1 MKRSIK
7 VQYLWTNMER
17 IIVTLA
23 ILYAYKVKVWIF
35 AAYILS
41 LVILYR
47 DKYEVEYRKKIYPIF
62 NLILGYIMYLGMIVI
77 IFPKNMDGASIFWL
91 IAGIL
96 MLKNVYVPLY
106 AEEYELKRCILRCI
120 FSL

>member
-1 MKRSIK
+1 MKRNIK
-7 VQYLWTNMER
+7 VQYVWTNMER

-41 LVILYR
+41 LVLLYR
-47 DKYEVEYRKKIYPIF
+47 DKYEVEYSKKIYPIV
-62 NLILGYIMYLGMIVI
+62 NIVIGYIMYLGMIVI
-77 IFPKNMDGASIFWL
+77 IFPKKMDGASIFWL

-96 MLKNVYVPLY
+96 MLKNVYVPSY
-106 AEEYELKRCILRCI
+106 TEE
-120 FSL
+120 

>member
-7 VQYLWTNMER
+7 VQYVWTNMER

-41 LVILYR
+41 LVLLYR

-62 NLILGYIMYLGMIVI
+62 NVILGYIMYLGMIVI
-77 IFPKNMDGASIFWL
+77 IFPKKMDEASIFWL

-96 MLKNVYVPLY
+96 MLKNVYVPSY
-106 AEEYELKRCILRCI
+106 MEE
-120 FSL
+120 

>member
-35 AAYILS
+35 ATYILS

-47 DKYEVEYRKKIYPIF
+47 DKYEVEYNKKIYPIF
-62 NLILGYIMYLGMIVI
+62 NVILGYIMYLGMIVI

-91 IAGIL
+91 ITGIL

-106 AEEYELKRCILRCI
+106 AEE
-120 FSL
+120 

>member
-7 VQYLWTNMER
+7 VQYVWTNMER

-23 ILYAYKVKVWIF
+23 ILYTYKVKVWIY

-41 LVILYR
+41 LVLLYR
-47 DKYEVEYRKKIYPIF
+47 DKYEVEYSKKIYPIV
-62 NLILGYIMYLGMIVI
+62 NVVIGYIMYLGMILI
-77 IFPKNMDGASIFWL
+77 IFPKNMDEASIFWL

-96 MLKNVYVPLY
+96 MLKNVYVPAY
-106 AEEYELKRCILRCI
+106 IEE
-120 FSL
+120 

>member
-7 VQYLWTNMER
+7 VQYIWTNMER

-35 AAYILS
+35 AVYILS
-41 LVILYR
+41 IVLLYR
-47 DKYEVEYRKKIYPIF
+47 DKYEVEYREKIYPIV
-62 NLILGYIMYLGMIVI
+62 NVVIGYIMYLGMIVI
-77 IFPKNMDGASIFWL
+77 IFPKKMDGASIFWL

-106 AEEYELKRCILRCI
+106 SEQE
-120 FSL
+120 